1 MFECLFEEV
10 VFSEWFRGNWLIRS
24 RFGVNVFSEEVDS
37 FDFSKSYQYVP
48 TYHILNVDCD
58 GDLDSTEA
66 FSERAA
72 S

>member
-1 MFECLFEEV
+1 MFA
-10 VFSEWFRGNWLIRS
+10 EWFRGNLLIRS

-48 TYHILNVDCD
+48 TYHILKNDCD

-66 FSERAA
+66 CSE
-72 S
+72 